1 MHWGLS
7 INFNR
12 KRPRKPPKPPL
23 KAPPRGTNSLR
34 GWLSLGEEGH
44 QKEGRLQSLHMRM
57 HAHVP
62 ARTHIRTHTHA
73 CTSTQ
78 RMDTCTCT
86 TVYTRMHVRNAHTH
100 IHARTYATY
109 AHTHTHTQVHN
120 ACMHV
125 STQLYTHAR
134 TYAMHAN
141 AHIHIHTRTHT
152 CIRMVQLRGPEGPRL
167 DLHYVNYSSV
177 APLALL
183 TLGFI
188 NWFFSNFAF
197 VMVPYGTHK
206 RLTKPCLPYLTANS
220 MQQNSGAVHL
230 TIHTH
235 THTQKNWHCLVCL
248 TSEHTP
254 CSSTSG
260 AVHLTGSMHSPVS
273 VVVPGTMWANPRSD
287 TCMHRCQALSVCV
300 CMCECE
306 CVCVSVCVCV

>member
-1 MHWGLS
+1 
-7 INFNR
+7 
-12 KRPRKPPKPPL
+12 
-23 KAPPRGTNSLR
+23 
-34 GWLSLGEEGH
+34 
-44 QKEGRLQSLHMRM
+44 
-57 HAHVP
+57 
-62 ARTHIRTHTHA
+62 
-73 CTSTQ
+73 
-78 RMDTCTCT
+78 
-86 TVYTRMHVRNAHTH
+86 
-100 IHARTYATY
+100 
-109 AHTHTHTQVHN
+109 
-120 ACMHV
+120 
-125 STQLYTHAR
+125 
-134 TYAMHAN
+134 
-141 AHIHIHTRTHT
+141 
-152 CIRMVQLRGPEGPRL
+152 MVQLRGPEGPRL